1 VEKLMDAN
9 IPSPARYHN
18 TGIAAIALAAILWST
33 GGLFIK
39 WINLPPISI
48 LTYRAFFAALLFL
61 LVFKR
66 KVLVLTPKILLVSC
80 FYALLVGTFV
90 FATKLTTAAN
100 AIFLQYTAPLYLI
113 ILEPW
118 LFKYKLSL
126 QNGLTAV
133 FCMLG
138 MGLFFLDEFSL
149 GGLLGNLLALISGV
163 ALAGMMLAQRNNPQ
177 HHHEASI
184 FWGNVWVVIIGFT
197 FTVNAPFP
205 TVNDW
210 FMLSFLGFI
219 QIGLGYMLF
228 TFGLKRVSALESSLV
243 AMLEP
248 ILNPVWVMIG
258 FGEMPGFY
266 AIIGAAI
273 IIFALV
279 FKTVYTS
286 YIKI

>member
-1 VEKLMDAN
+1 MEKSV
-9 IPSPARYHN
+9 SPHSASNSLYHN
-18 TGIAAIALAAILWST
+18 TGLAAIALAAILWST

-48 LTYRAFFAALLFL
+48 LTFRAFFAALLFL
-61 LVFKR
+61 IVFR
-66 KVLVLTPKILLVSC
+66 GKVLVLTPKIFLVSC
-80 FYALLVGTFV
+80 FYAVLVGTFV

-118 LFKYKLSL
+118 LFKYKLST
-126 QNGLTAV
+126 QNLLTAV
-133 FCMLG
+133 CCMLG

-149 GGLLGNLLALISGV
+149 GGLLGNLLALFSGV
-163 ALAGMMLAQRNNPQ
+163 MLAGMMLSQRNNPPQ
-177 HHHEASI
+177 HHEASI
-184 FWGNVWVVIIGFT
+184 FWGNVWVVLFGFY
-197 FTVNAPFP
+197 FTINATLPIVNE
-205 TVNDW
+205 W
-210 FMLSFLGFI
+210 FMLAFLGFI
-219 QIGLGYMLF
+219 QIGLGYILF

-258 FGEMPGFY
+258 FGEMPGLF
-266 AIIGAAI
+266 AIIGATVI
-273 IIFALV
+273 ISALV
-279 FKTVYTS
+279 FRIVYTT

>member
-1 VEKLMDAN
+1 VEKSV
-9 IPSPARYHN
+9 SPHSASNSLYHN
-18 TGIAAIALAAILWST
+18 TGLAAIALAAILWST

-48 LTYRAFFAALLFL
+48 LTFRAFFAALLFL
-61 LVFKR
+61 IVFR
-66 KVLVLTPKILLVSC
+66 SKVLVLTPKIFLVSC
-80 FYALLVGTFV
+80 FYAVLVGTFV

-118 LFKYKLSL
+118 LFKYKLST
-126 QNGLTAV
+126 QNLLTAV
-133 FCMLG
+133 CCMLG

-149 GGLLGNLLALISGV
+149 GGLLGNLLALFSGV
-163 ALAGMMLAQRNNPQ
+163 MLAGMMLSQRNNLPQ
-177 HHHEASI
+177 HHEASI
-184 FWGNVWVVIIGFT
+184 FWGNVWVVLFGFY
-197 FTVNAPFP
+197 FTINATLPSVNE
-205 TVNDW
+205 W
-210 FMLSFLGFI
+210 FMLAFLGFI
-219 QIGLGYMLF
+219 QIGLGYILF

-258 FGEMPGFY
+258 FGEMPGLF
-266 AIIGAAI
+266 AIIGATVI
-273 IIFALV
+273 ISALV
-279 FKTVYTS
+279 FRIVYTT